1 MGSSCLSRLTLAR
14 ALYPAESCLAAV
26 AKPRAVRRSAEPKS
40 NRSDL
45 DESRRH
51 SDSLAPL
58 RVAATRGIVPRDAL
72 RDHRLE
78 HPGRRARELVN
89 VVESPARHVR
99 AERLRRQGG
108 EAQQPSQPAAPAAR

>member
-26 AKPRAVRRSAEPKS
+26 KPRAVRRSAEPKS

-51 SDSLAPL
+51 SDSLALL
-58 RVAATRGIVPRDAL
+58 RVAATRGIVLAI
-72 RDHRLE
+72 
-78 HPGRRARELVN
+78 
-89 VVESPARHVR
+89 
-99 AERLRRQGG
+99 
-108 EAQQPSQPAAPAAR
+108 PSATIGWSILAAAPAS